1 MTTPIDL
8 ATARERLDAARGK
21 HYWRSLEEL
30 AGEPGFV
37 EMLHREF
44 PRQASEWTDAV
55 SRRHFL
61 SLMGASLALAGLSGC
76 TQRPA
81 EKIVP
86 YVRQPEELVLGK
98 PLFYATAMTL
108 AGYATGLLI
117 ESHEGRPTKAEG
129 NPQHPISRGASDI
142 ASQASL
148 LTMYDPDRS
157 QTVTLRGQIRNWDGV
172 INAVRERLGQNG
184 GQGKGVHILTEAV
197 SSPTLAAQLERFVG
211 KDHFPEA
218 HWYQYEPAG
227 QDNALAGAWQ
237 AFGRLV
243 HTYYRLSKADVVLA
257 LDADFLSC
265 GPGHLLYTREFA
277 ARRRRAGG
285 DAKMNRL
292 YSVECTPTTTGAS
305 ADNRL
310 PLRASRVDAFARALA
325 GHLGVPGVT
334 GQSLEGEAGRWAKVV
349 ADDLKA
355 QAKGRTLVI
364 AGDGQPPSVH
374 LLAHAI
380 NSHLGN
386 FGETVIL
393 TEPVLAQ
400 PVMARPVQARPAS
413 SMESLS
419 ELANALVNG
428 EVETLLIVGGN
439 PAYSAPADL
448 HFAQRL
454 LEKARDPGTLF
465 VHLGMYFDETSACC
479 HWHVPEAHYL
489 ESWSDARA
497 VDGTASVV
505 QPLIAPLYDGRS
517 AHELLAALVGEQ
529 DLSAYDLVR
538 DTWRKHWRQ
547 TGSSGNFDKYWRR
560 LLHDGIVPD
569 TAWPPLSITLKADW
583 AKDLPAAPAAS
594 KGREL
599 IIAPDPVLFDGR
611 FANNGWLQEL
621 PKPLTK
627 ITWDNAVLMS
637 PRTAR
642 ELGVGTRTLQRG
654 GGEHGGAHADV
665 VKLQVGS
672 TELEA
677 PVWIAPGHAD
687 DAVTLHLGYG
697 RNRAGRVGGGPDQTV
712 GVNAN
717 ILRTTTAASIVPEV
731 TITRTGKQTLVAC
744 VQGHHNIEEEKDI
757 LRARRIIRSATL
769 EEYEQDPNFAHR
781 REGHRENPNE
791 HESTEERKPG
801 RRRELTLYPPHEYR
815 GHKWGMAIDMTTCV
829 GCSACVVACQAENN
843 IPVVGKQEVMN
854 GREMHWLRIDRYWE
868 AAEGAK
874 DPTYNPNVYFQPL
887 PCMHCENA
895 PCELVCPVAATVHS
909 DEGTNDM
916 VYNRC
921 VGTRYCSNN
930 CPYKVRRFNF
940 LFYAE
945 SIYETPSLK
954 LLQNPDV
961 TVRSRGVMEKCTY
974 CIQRINHARA
984 EAEKEAVREKES
996 LRKKNAGIA
1005 PDGADLPIESPGRS
1019 RLDPER
1025 PGVAVIFDGEI
1036 VTACQSAC
1044 PAEAIVFG
1052 DLNDPTSRVAKL
1064 NESPLNYGLLDEDIN
1079 TRPRTT
1085 YLAAVRNPN
1094 PDLTGEKA

>member
-1 MTTPIDL
+1 
-8 ATARERLDAARGK
+8 
-21 HYWRSLEEL
+21 
-30 AGEPGFV
+30 
-37 EMLHREF
+37 
-44 PRQASEWTDAV
+44 
-55 SRRHFL
+55 
-61 SLMGASLALAGLSGC
+61 
-76 TQRPA
+76 
-81 EKIVP
+81 
-86 YVRQPEELVLGK
+86 
-98 PLFYATAMTL
+98 
-108 AGYATGLLI
+108 
-117 ESHEGRPTKAEG
+117 
-129 NPQHPISRGASDI
+129 
-142 ASQASL
+142 
-148 LTMYDPDRS
+148 MYDPDRS
-157 QTVTLRGQIRNWDGV
+157 QTVTFRGQIRNWDGV
-172 INAVRERLGQNG
+172 VNELRERLRQNG

-197 SSPTLAAQLERFVG
+197 GSPTLAAQLESFFG
-211 KDHFPEA
+211 KDRFPEA
-218 HWYQYEPAG
+218 RWHQYEPAG
-227 QDNALAGAWQ
+227 QDSALAGARL
-237 AFGRLV
+237 AFDRPV

-277 ARRRRAGG
+277 ARRRRVGG
-285 DAKMNRL
+285 EAKMNRL
-292 YSVECTPTTTGAS
+292 YSVECTPTATGAS

-310 PLRASRVDAFARALA
+310 PLRASQVDAFTRALA
-325 GHLGVPGVT
+325 GYLGVPGVV
-334 GQSLEGEAGRWAKVV
+334 GQPPEGEAGRWAKVV

-355 QAKGRTLVI
+355 QARGRTLVI
-364 AGDGQPPSVH
+364 PGDGQPPSVH
-374 LLAHAI
+374 VLAHAI
-380 NSHLGN
+380 NAHFGN
-386 FGETVIL
+386 VGETVLL
-393 TEPVLAQ
+393 TEPVL
-400 PVMARPVQARPAS
+400 ARPAS

-428 EVETLLIVGGN
+428 EVETLLILGGN
-439 PAYSAPADL
+439 PAYTAPADL
-448 HFAQRL
+448 HFADRL

-465 VHLGMYFDETSACC
+465 VHLGMYVDETSACC
-479 HWHVPEAHYL
+479 HWHIPEAHYL
-489 ESWSDARA
+489 EAWSDARA

-505 QPLIAPLYDGRS
+505 QPLIAPLYAGRS

-529 DLSAYDLVR
+529 DRSAYDLVR
-538 DTWRKHWRQ
+538 NTWRRHWQQ
-547 TGSSGNFDKYWRR
+547 TGASGDFEKYWRR
-560 LLHDGIVPD
+560 LLHDGIIPD
-569 TAWPPLSITLKADW
+569 TARTPLAMTLKADW
-583 AKDLPAAPAAS
+583 AKELPAAPAAP
-594 KGREL
+594 KGKEL

-627 ITWDNAVLMS
+627 LTWDNAVLMS

-642 ELGVGTRTLQRG
+642 ELGVGTRTLQHG

-665 VKLQVGS
+665 VKLQVGNM
-672 TELEA
+672 EREA
-677 PVWIAPGHAD
+677 PVWIAPGHAE
-687 DAVTLHLGYG
+687 DAITLHLGYG
-697 RNRAGRVGGGPDQTV
+697 RTRAGRVGGGAGQTV

-717 ILRTTTAASIVPEV
+717 VFRTTAAPSIVPDV
-731 TITRTGKQTLVAC
+731 VITKTGKQTLVAC
-744 VQGHHNIEEEKDI
+744 VQGHHNIAEEKDI
-757 LRARRIIRSATL
+757 LRARRIIRSARL

-781 REGHRENPNE
+781 REGREEKPKENE
-791 HESTEERKPG
+791 NRGENKTVG
-801 RRRELTLYPPHEYR
+801 RRELTLYPDHPYP

-829 GCSACVVACQAENN
+829 GCSACVIACQAENN
-843 IPVVGKQEVMN
+843 IPVVGKREVMN

-868 AAEGAK
+868 APEGAK

-895 PCELVCPVAATVHS
+895 PCEQVCPVAATVHS

-945 SIYETPSLK
+945 PIYETPSLK

-996 LRKKNAGIA
+996 LRKKEAGIA
-1005 PDGADLPIESPGRS
+1005 PDGADLPTEAPGRS
-1019 RLDPER
+1019 RLDPNR

-1052 DLNDPTSRVAKL
+1052 DLNDPASRVAKL
-1064 NESPLNYGLLDEDIN
+1064 HESPLNYRLLDEDIN

-1094 PDLTGEKA
+1094 PALTGGKA